1 MKVARTVLRG
11 GKTERSYL
19 SQQKVAG
26 SNPATLTVNILATSP
41 KKSVKTIVILQ
52 VTMQKKKPGL
62 LKSSWYFKVVHWL
75 KTNARIPC
83 KECALKYQEDFNKR
97 GLLKSKKRLV
107 SFHWL
112 KTNARIPCKECALKY
127 QEDFNKLLSLVP
139 CCASCS

>member
-41 KKSVKTIVILQ
+41 EKSVKTIVILQ

-62 LKSSWYFKVVHWL
+62 LKSSSYFKVVHWFL
-75 KTNARIPC
+75 HVSLAR
-83 KECALKYQEDFNKR
+83 
-97 GLLKSKKRLV
+97 S
-107 SFHWL
+107 
-112 KTNARIPCKECALKY
+112 
-127 QEDFNKLLSLVP
+127 VP
-139 CCASCS
+139 